1 MSAFIGALI
10 SGAIGVAG
18 GMASDSAQNAAMEAQ
33 YGYDKQVWKY
43 NWQESRRDYRHARKG
58 VNIARRNEAAER
70 GWRDQT
76 ALNDWNHGMAI
87 RDYEHNMQ
95 MRAYNKSEQTYKQ
108 QLNFNNMAAA
118 VAMES
123 ENRWLDERFT
133 EAAFQNQDIIVQ
145 QLQAEGEAQ
154 LLQSGNSAGK
164 AVQSVMAQ
172 AGRNQAILAESILSA
187 KKQSAVNV
195 KKIKLDKHGADLQ
208 AEANRMLK
216 PEIMPA
222 LPKPI
227 PLPQSIFQNPRKP
240 RKPPKPIKGA
250 MTNSGAISGAVS
262 GLQGMVGA
270 INWGGSS
277 STP

>member
-1 MSAFIGALI
+1 MVLGAII
-10 SGAIGVAG
+10 SGAIGLAG
-18 GMASDSAQNAAMEAQ
+18 GLASDSAANAATAAQ
-33 YGYDKQVWKY
+33 DKYNSQVWKY
-43 NWQESRRDYRHARKG
+43 NWQESKRDYRHAKRG

-87 RDYEHNMQ
+87 RDYEYNMQ

-195 KKIKLDKHGADLQ
+195 KKIKLDKYGADLQ

-227 PLPQSIFQNPRKP
+227 PLPQAIFQDPRKP

-250 MTNSGAISGAVS
+250 MTNAGAISGAVD
-262 GLQGMVGA
+262 GLQGIVGA
-270 INWGGSS
+270 IKW
-277 STP
+277 

>member
-43 NWQESRRDYRHARKG
+43 NWQESRRDYRHAKRG

-95 MRAYNKSEQTYKQ
+95 MRAYNKSEQTYKE
-108 QLNFNNMAAA
+108 QLNFNNMAAS

-195 KKIKLDKHGADLQ
+195 KKIKLDKYGGDLQ

-227 PLPQSIFQNPRKP
+227 KLPKSKFQNPRKP

-250 MTNSGAISGAVS
+250 MTNAGAISGAVG
-262 GLQGMVGA
+262 GLQGIAGA
-270 INWGGSS
+270 IKW
-277 STP
+277 

>member
-1 MSAFIGALI
+1 MVLGAII
-10 SGAIGVAG
+10 SGAVGLFG
-18 GMASDSAQNAAMEAQ
+18 GMAQDSAQNDATRAQ
-33 YGYDKQVWKY
+33 DAYNQQTWKY
-43 NWQESRRDYRHARKG
+43 NWKESQRDYEHASKG
-58 VNIARRNEAAER
+58 VQIRRRNERKER
-70 GWRDQT
+70 RSRDKT

-95 MRAYNKSEQTYKQ
+95 MRAYNKSEQTYKD
-108 QLNFNNMAAA
+108 QLNFNNMAAS

-172 AGRNQAILAESILSA
+172 AGRNQAVLAESILSA

-195 KKIKLDKHGADLQ
+195 KKIKLDKYGGDLQ

-227 PLPQSIFQNPRKP
+227 PLPKSKFQNPRKP

-250 MTNSGAISGAVS
+250 MTNAGAISGAVG
-262 GLQGMVGA
+262 GLQGVAEA
-270 INWGGSS
+270 IKW
-277 STP
+277 

>member
-1 MSAFIGALI
+1 MVLGAII
-10 SGAIGVAG
+10 SGAIGIAG
-18 GMASDSAQNAAMEAQ
+18 GMASDSAANAAAEAQ
-33 YGYDKQVWKY
+33 YGYDLKQWNFNWK
-43 NWQESRRDYRHARKG
+43 ESQRDYQHAREGVKIAKG
-58 VNIARRNEAAER
+58 NERAER
-70 GWRDQT
+70 QWRNKT
-76 ALNDWNHGMAI
+76 ASNDWNHGMAI

-95 MRAYNKSEQTYKQ
+95 MRAYNKSEQTYKE
-108 QLNFNNMAAA
+108 QLNFNNMAAS

-154 LLQSGNSAGK
+154 LSQSGNSAGK

-172 AGRNQAILAESILSA
+172 AGRNQAVLAESILSA

-195 KKIKLDKHGADLQ
+195 KKIKLDKYGGDLQ

-227 PLPQSIFQNPRKP
+227 PLPKTKFQNPRKP

-250 MTNSGAISGAVS
+250 TTNAGAISGAVS
-262 GLQGMVGA
+262 GLQGVAEA
-270 INWGGSS
+270 IKW
-277 STP
+277 

>member
-1 MSAFIGALI
+1 MAFPIGALV
-10 SGAIGVAG
+10 SGAAGIFG
-18 GMASDSAQNAAMEAQ
+18 GMASDSEANAATRAQ
-33 YGYDKQVWKY
+33 DAYNQQSWKY
-43 NWQESRRDYRHARKG
+43 NWKESQRDYKHARKG
-58 VNIARRNEAAER
+58 VKIAKGNERKER
-70 GWRDQT
+70 GWRDDT

-95 MRAYNKSEQTYKQ
+95 MRAYNKSEQTYKE
-108 QLNFNNMAAA
+108 QLNFNNMAAS

-154 LLQSGNSAGK
+154 LSQSGNSAGK

-172 AGRNQAILAESILSA
+172 AGRNQAVLAESILSA

-195 KKIKLDKHGADLQ
+195 KKIKLDKYGGDLQ

-222 LPKPI
+222 LPKPL
-227 PLPQSIFQNPRKP
+227 PLPKTKFQNPRKP

-250 MTNSGAISGAVS
+250 TTNAGAISGAVS
-262 GLQGMVGA
+262 GLQGAVGA
-270 INWGGSS
+270 IEW
-277 STP
+277 

>member
-1 MSAFIGALI
+1 
-10 SGAIGVAG
+10 
-18 GMASDSAQNAAMEAQ
+18 
-33 YGYDKQVWKY
+33 
-43 NWQESRRDYRHARKG
+43 
-58 VNIARRNEAAER
+58 
-70 GWRDQT
+70 
-76 ALNDWNHGMAI
+76 MAI

-95 MRAYNKSEQTYKQ
+95 MRAYNKSEQTYKE
-108 QLNFNNMAAA
+108 QLNFNNMAAS

-154 LLQSGNSAGK
+154 LSQSGNSAGK

-172 AGRNQAILAESILSA
+172 AGRNQAVLAESILSA
-187 KKQSAVNV
+187 KKQSAVNI
-195 KKIKLDKHGADLQ
+195 KKIKLDKYGGDLQ

-227 PLPQSIFQNPRKP
+227 KLPKTKFQNPRKP

-250 MTNSGAISGAVS
+250 TTNAGAISGAVS
-262 GLQGMVGA
+262 GLQGMAGA
-270 INWGGSS
+270 IKW
-277 STP
+277 

>member
-1 MSAFIGALI
+1 MLGAII
-10 SGAIGVAG
+10 SGAIGIAG
-18 GMASDSAQNAAMEAQ
+18 GMASDAAANAAMERQ
-33 YGYDKQVWKY
+33 YQYDKQVWKY
-43 NWQESRRDYRHARKG
+43 NWQESKRDYRHAKRG

-76 ALNDWNHGMAI
+76 ALNDWQHGMAI
-87 RDYEHNMQ
+87 RDYEYNMQ
-95 MRAYNKSEQTYKQ
+95 MRAYNKSEETYRQ
-108 QLNFNNMAAA
+108 QLNFNNMAAS

-133 EAAFQNQDIIVQ
+133 EAAFQNQDLIVQ
-145 QLQAEGEAQ
+145 QLQEEGQAQ

-164 AVQSVMAQ
+164 AIQSVIAQ

-187 KKQSAVNV
+187 KKQSAVNM
-195 KKIKLDKHGADLQ
+195 KKIRTDKYGADLQ
-208 AEANRMLK
+208 AEAARMLK

-227 PLPQSIFQNPRKP
+227 PLPTTIFQDPRKP

-250 MTNSGAISGAVS
+250 ASNAGLISGAV
-262 GLQGMVGA
+262 GAAQGIVGA
-270 INWGGSS
+270 IKW
-277 STP
+277 

>member
-1 MSAFIGALI
+1 MSAVIGALI
-10 SGAIGVAG
+10 SGTIGVAG
-18 GMASDSAQNAAMEAQ
+18 GIASDSAANAATAAQ
-33 YGYDKQVWKY
+33 DAYNLKSWNY
-43 NWQESRRDYRHARKG
+43 NWKESQRDYKHARKG
-58 VNIARRNEAAER
+58 VQIAKGNERAER
-70 GWRDQT
+70 GWRDDT

-95 MRAYNKSEQTYKQ
+95 MRAYNKSEQTYKE
-108 QLNFNNMAAA
+108 QLNFNNMAAS

-154 LLQSGNSAGK
+154 LSQSGNSAGK

-172 AGRNQAILAESILSA
+172 AGRNQAVLAESILSA
-187 KKQSAVNV
+187 KKQSAVNI
-195 KKIKLDKHGADLQ
+195 KKIKLDKYGGDLQ

-227 PLPQSIFQNPRKP
+227 KLPKTKFQNPRKP
-240 RKPPKPIKGA
+240 RKPPKPISGA
-250 MTNSGAISGAVS
+250 MTNAGAISGAVG
-262 GLQGMVGA
+262 GLQGIAGA
-270 INWGGSS
+270 IKW
-277 STP
+277 